1 MVTLEQLEHEAET
14 LGIRIDRRTL
24 PHTIMGV
31 YSKPHHMI
39 IIDENLTHDQQRST
53 LAHELIHAKHGDDGC
68 HQLKDK
74 QETRT
79 RRLTATALISREDY
93 IKAETAYDGAPYPMA
108 KALDVTVQVLQD
120 YQATIRG

>member
-1 MVTLEQLEHEAET
+1 MVTLEQLEQEAAD

-24 PHTIMGV
+24 PHNLMGV
-31 YSKPHHMI
+31 YSKKHHMI
-39 IIDENLTHDQQRST
+39 ILDQNLTHDQQRST
-53 LAHELIHAKHGDDGC
+53 LAHEIIHARHGDGDC

-74 QETRT
+74 QETRA

-108 KALDVTVQVLQD
+108 QTLGVTLQVLQD
-120 YQATIRG
+120 YQTTIRG